1 MAMLLDSKYTILP
14 NLRFSLTYDTGM
26 SKSIIVKSGDK
37 IGCSYKQN
45 GVINSI
51 TGMVS
56 KIGVNYNSSL
66 GAFGSNAYMQVDG
79 SAEYAGKV
87 VYIQPS
93 DVLDID
99 IISTSDTISNPVC
112 SVDNEDQCIRLI
124 RENEAKTWQQIMVNK
139 R

>member
-37 IGCSYKQN
+37 IDCSYKQN

-87 VYIQPS
+87 V
-93 DVLDID
+93 
-99 IISTSDTISNPVC
+99 
-112 SVDNEDQCIRLI
+112 
-124 RENEAKTWQQIMVNK
+124 
-139 R
+139 